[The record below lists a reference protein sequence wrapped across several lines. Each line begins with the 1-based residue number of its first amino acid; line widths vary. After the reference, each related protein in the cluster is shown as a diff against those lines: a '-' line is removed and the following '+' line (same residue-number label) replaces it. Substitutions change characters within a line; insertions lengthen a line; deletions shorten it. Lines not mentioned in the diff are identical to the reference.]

1 MSAATYEFPLN
12 ERMRNYLRIEHLM
25 AQAKAA
31 AEQEDSHAHLNFFS
45 HLFTLLDLIERI
57 DVRADVVKS

>member
-45 HLFTLLDLIERI
+45 HLFRF
-57 DVRADVVKS
+57 VVPLFNPTMGT